1 MILIRQ
7 IPLFRAF
14 RTRRDFVLFTSRPAV
29 RSSAAVAALVALVFV
44 SGISGRI
51 ADLAISDFGA
61 QTLRAVPDLY
71 HRAQDQ
77 AEYAIYL
84 GGIEVSRSRNAI
96 SGAGLGCT
104 AGAGLGAATAVLA
117 GLLTGGAGFAAIP
130 GAGAVG
136 CGLGML
142 AGTLYGRS
150 LDAYDFAGD

>member
-1 MILIRQ
+1 MILIRH
-7 IPLFRAF
+7 IPFFRAF
-14 RTRRDFVLFTSRPAV
+14 RTRRDFVVFTSRPAV

-51 ADLAISDFGA
+51 ADLATTDFGA
-61 QTLRAVPDLY
+61 QALRAVPALY
-71 HRAQDQ
+71 NRAQDQ

-84 GGIEVSRSRNAI
+84 GGVEVSRSRNAI
-96 SGAGLGCT
+96 AGAGLGCT
-104 AGAGLGAATAVLA
+104 AGAGLGAVTAALA

-130 GAGAVG
+130 GAGAMG

-142 AGTLYGRS
+142 GGTLYGRS